1 MSSYKTLLDQYKNE
15 YEQIQIELNNL
26 SSVKASVKDFD
37 KMQSEFTVELQK
49 LQKLID
55 LKENQIQTIENYID
69 KYQPIRV
76 QSQISELLNEIFSGK
91 EKELLTEV
99 EGKKFE
105 DLHTLLLMDNGVANL
120 MEQMN
125 NINKDLEQIM
135 ELEVEDDL
143 GL

>member
-1 MSSYKTLLDQYKNE
+1 
-15 YEQIQIELNNL
+15 
-26 SSVKASVKDFD
+26 
-37 KMQSEFTVELQK
+37 MQSEFTVELQK